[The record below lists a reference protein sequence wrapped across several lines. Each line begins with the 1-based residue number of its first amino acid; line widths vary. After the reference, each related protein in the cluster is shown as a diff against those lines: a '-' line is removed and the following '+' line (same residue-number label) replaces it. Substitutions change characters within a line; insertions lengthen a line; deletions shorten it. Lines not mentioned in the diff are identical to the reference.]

1 MGLGWLIRGSWM
13 GLIKTWPGG
22 SISEKTH
29 CKIHSRSSRYPY
41 EPDPDQE
48 KTRSARFT
56 LNPELMSLINME
68 PSNLAQNQWVL
79 LSKNINYTQNW
90 RVFLLTKILNPNL
103 MVPLKTKESANF
115 GLNKQ
120 GKAKL
125 STHRIMT
132 LASQGKPYC
141 HDMPVVNQP
150 LPTWMHGV
158 TKKERRVVLSPSDPF
173 DSNTQSAF
181 SVQTHILLGFANG
194 TWLTYFNPK
203 QTTEVQTLPMYPH
216 LSGRLQTYTQSS
228 YQQDICY
235 SQD

>member
-1 MGLGWLIRGSWM
+1 M

-22 SISEKTH
+22 SIWEKKYH
-29 CKIHSRSSRYPY
+29 KIHSRSSRYPY

-48 KTRSARFT
+48 KTRSASFT
-56 LNPELMSLINME
+56 LNPEPMSLINME

-103 MVPLKTKESANF
+103 MVPLKTKEPANF

-125 STHRIMT
+125 STHRIT
-132 LASQGKPYC
+132 ILASQGQLYC
-141 HDMPVVNQP
+141 HDMPVVINQP

-181 SVQTHILLGFANG
+181 LCSDSYSTGVCKWDMAHHTSIQSRQQK
-194 TWLTYFNPK
+194 FNPFPCIL
-203 QTTEVQTLPMYPH
+203 T
-216 LSGRLQTYTQSS
+216 
-228 YQQDICY
+228 
-235 SQD
+235 

>member
-1 MGLGWLIRGSWM
+1 MGLGWLIPGSWM

-22 SISEKTH
+22 SIWEKTH
-29 CKIHSRSSRYPY
+29 HKIHSRSSRYPY
-41 EPDPDQE
+41 DPDPDHE

-90 RVFLLTKILNPNL
+90 RIFLLTKLLNPNL
-103 MVPLKTKESANF
+103 MVPLKTKEPANF
-115 GLNKQ
+115 SLNKQ

-125 STHRIMT
+125 STYRIMI
-132 LASQGKPYC
+132 LASQGQVYC

-158 TKKERRVVLSPSDPF
+158 TKKERRVVLSPSDP
-173 DSNTQSAF
+173 SNTQSAF

-194 TWLTYFNPK
+194 IWLTILQSKADNRSSTPSHASSLGW
-203 QTTEVQTLPMYPH
+203 QTTNLYSILLP
-216 LSGRLQTYTQSS
+216 T
-228 YQQDICY
+228 DICY
-235 SQD
+235 SHD